1 MKCSF
6 CGKELERGTQ
16 ECPYCH
22 CSIEAEVQVLRPEER
37 DTFDGVTIEQD
48 GNAEGG
54 TRVEYMRTERRAYE
68 QNNGGPQIRVHSFGC
83 GSGILMTLLI
93 LGGILAIFFKSI
105 TVFLLIQVILLL
117 SEDCRSIPASS
128 LRLIP
133 EVFLQY
139 FLQEFPL
146 YHLKYRSVPC
156 IWHRRRSNKDCLWYY
171 HCC

>member
-54 TRVEYMRTERRAYE
+54 TRVEDMRTERRAYE
-68 QNNGGPQIRVHSFGC
+68 QIRVHSFGC

-93 LGGILAIFFKSI
+93 LGGILAIFF
-105 TVFLLIQVILLL
+105 FLLPTFLIFAAIGAVVVFIM
-117 SEDCRSIPASS
+117 
-128 LRLIP
+128 RL
-133 EVFLQY
+133 FM
-139 FLQEFPL
+139 
-146 YHLKYRSVPC
+146 
-156 IWHRRRSNKDCLWYY
+156 
-171 HCC
+171 